1 MNIIFEEI
9 KDIKLT
15 DVEKETN
22 LYNRKL
28 SKINSTYFNKYFKM
42 IYDMGMSEKT
52 GMNNFKK
59 LFSNTGQIM
68 LIDFILNKN
77 NKDKSNGRKS

>member
-9 KDIKLT
+9 KYIKLT

-59 LFSNTGQIM
+59 IIFEHGSNYV
-68 LIDFILNKN
+68 N
-77 NKDKSNGRKS
+77 